1 MPGEVRMLKNWTW
14 QSNSEVTKRKINEN
28 ISKNYYLKVT
38 LKLLYQQAE
47 TKQVSWFNNAIS
59 KYVLDNI

>member
-47 TKQVSWFNNAIS
+47 TKQVSWFNNALS
-59 KYVLDNI
+59 KYVLD